1 MILKIYFEDTV
12 KISIRKRELL
22 AIIDKVILRE
32 GLLGK
37 KIDIILTNDEK
48 LKIINEKYLNH
59 EDYTDIITFKDIG
72 KESVSGELYISLERV
87 KANSKEFS
95 ENSFI
100 NELYRVIIHGI
111 LHLVG
116 YNDLTMSEKKQM
128 TQLEDYYL
136 NELNLLIGKIK

>member
-136 NELNLLIGKIK
+136 NKLNLLIGKIK